1 MRWKVAETALLLLL
15 EEVPFVPKNNLPK
28 LNNYSTREFPDNYW
42 DR

>member
-1 MRWKVAETALLLLL
+1 MRCKAVEIALPLLL

-42 DR
+42 DK